1 MKGDIMSEIKINNI
15 VGDKF
20 EDMSIAEMTMVQGS
34 GDDISGEITTS
45 PACVA
50 LSVAF
55 SQHSSAKCA
64 SAASAIS
71 GAISG
76 AIISAVKC

>member
-1 MKGDIMSEIKINNI
+1 MSEIKINKI
-15 VGDKF
+15 VGESF
-20 EDMSIAEMTMVQGS
+20 EDMSITEMTMVQGS
-34 GDDISGEITTS
+34 GDDISGEFTTS

-55 SQHSSAKCA
+55 SQQSSVKCA

-76 AIISAVKC
+76 AVISIVKC

>member
-1 MKGDIMSEIKINNI
+1 MSEIKINKI
-15 VGDKF
+15 VGDTF

-50 LSVAF
+50 LYVAF
-55 SQHSSAKCA
+55 SQQSSEIGRAH
-64 SAASAIS
+64 
-71 GAISG
+71 
-76 AIISAVKC
+76 V